1 MENDNYPRK
10 RMVSRQSWKLTGAA
24 AFAHGT
30 WNAVYS
36 ALKIAV
42 GAIATVLI
50 IAAVCAVV
58 FVGLLAGYL
67 EGEILPQAG
76 VQLEGFDLNEPSYLY
91 SVDDDGDI
99 QVLQRL
105 HATNNSDWVAY
116 EDIPKAMV
124 DAAVSI
130 EDHRFWEHQ
139 GVDWF
144 TTIKACVNMF
154 VGSGDQF
161 GGSSI
166 TQQLIKNLLLTKD
179 EGADDVTVQRKVLE
193 IFRATEFEKRY
204 DKTVVMEWYLNKIFL
219 GNRCEGVKAAA
230 AKYFGKE
237 LEHLTPAECATIISI
252 TNNPS
257 LFNPY
262 RTRLDGKGM
271 TGMQRN
277 EERRINT
284 LYMMREYGYLT
295 EEEYQAALSQEIV
308 LKDGIDFEDRVYTC
322 QEDGCG
328 YHGKYSTFNHK
339 EDGKYYCP
347 VCSHVTNIGYD
358 SSQEVYSYFVDTVI
372 EDLVDMMAKEAGLDY
387 ENVDVRNQYKQ
398 LISNGGYHIYTTLD
412 RDVQAA
418 VDEVYTNLEAIPTTR
433 SIQQLQS
440 GIVIIDNRTGNIV
453 ALAGG
458 VGKKVVHDGQNRA
471 VDSNL
476 QPGSSI
482 KPLTVYAPAFEIGL
496 ITPASIATDM
506 PVEYNPVKNGQVYP
520 DGSVEVSP
528 FPKND
533 TRTYGFSFNIQRA
546 VRSSINACAVNT
558 LNTMGL
564 EYSYDFAKNKFGL
577 SWLTDRYV
585 NSSGTVFSDINM
597 SPLGMGAPTIGVS
610 VRQMAQAYATFPNDG
625 VIREA
630 RTFTHV
636 YNSNGDLIYYND
648 QTSEKI
654 LSDKAVNY
662 MNFCLDKAVESG
674 TGYHADISG
683 QNVAGKT
690 GTTSSQ
696 KDRWFCGFTGYY
708 TAAVWC
714 GYDVPEPIYQTGDN
728 TGNAACQLFKKVMTT
743 VHKDKQAIKLYDDSS
758 FVEVGVCLDSGKL
771 ATDACAHDVRGSR
784 VEYGVCLAEDAPTE
798 TCNKHV
804 MVNVCSGGYATEYC
818 QHFADAGQATFGQ
831 TALLQMTKVQVEAIA
846 AAGNHGLASKFLQDN
861 YIYLVDGEGNP
872 QAFYGLYGNINA
884 GISSPYVACTVHTKE
899 AWQEYLAAHPNLNV
913 QPQPSLPTENT
924 EE

>member
-1 MENDNYPRK
+1 MENEHYPRK
-10 RMVSRQSWKLTGAA
+10 RKVSRQSWKLTGTA
-24 AFAHGT
+24 AFAHGAWKT
-30 WNAVYS
+30 VYS
-36 ALKIAV
+36 VLKIIGGAV
-42 GAIATVLI
+42 ATVLI
-50 IAAVCAVV
+50 IGAVCAVV

-76 VQLEGFDLNEPSYLY
+76 VQLEGFDLNEPSYVY
-91 SVDDDGDI
+91 SVDDNGDI

-116 EDIPKAMV
+116 EDIPKAMI

-179 EGADDVTVQRKVLE
+179 QGADDVTVQRKVLE

-219 GNRCEGVKAAA
+219 GNRCEGVKAAS

-237 LEHLTPAECATIISI
+237 LEFLTPAECATIISI

-262 RTRLDGKGM
+262 RTKLDGKGM

-284 LYMMREYGYLT
+284 LFMMKEYGYLT
-295 EEEYQAALSQEIV
+295 EEEYQDALAQEIV
-308 LKDGIDFEDRVYTC
+308 LKDGIDFADRVYTC
-322 QEDGCG
+322 QEEGCG
-328 YHGKYSTFNHK
+328 YHGKVSSFNYH

-347 VCSHVTNIGYD
+347 QCSRVTTIGDD

-372 EDLVDMMAKEAGLDY
+372 EDLVDIMAKDAGLDH
-387 ENVDVRNQYKQ
+387 ENDDVRAQYKQ
-398 LISNGGYHIYTTLD
+398 LISNGGYHIYSTLN

-418 VDEVYTNLEAIPTTR
+418 IDKIYTNLDEIPTTS
-433 SIQQLQS
+433 SIQQLES

-453 ALAGG
+453 GIAGG
-458 VGKKVVHDGQNRA
+458 VGEKVVHDGQNRA

-476 QPGSSI
+476 QPGSAI

-496 ITPASIATDM
+496 ITPASIAKDM
-506 PVEYNPVKNGQVYP
+506 PVEYYPVKNGQVYP
-520 DGSVEVSP
+520 DGTVEVSP

-533 TRTYGFSFNIQRA
+533 TRDYGYSYNIQRA

-564 EYSYDFAKNKFGL
+564 EYSFNFAKNKFGL
-577 SWLTDRYV
+577 EWLVERYV
-585 NSSGTVFSDINM
+585 NSNGTVFSDINM

-610 VRQMAQAYATFPNDG
+610 IRQMAQAYATFANDG

-636 YNSNGDLIYYND
+636 YNNDGELVIYND
-648 QTSEKI
+648 QTSESIISEKT
-654 LSDKAVNY
+654 VNY
-662 MNFCLDKAVESG
+662 MNFCLDYAVEVG
-674 TGYHADISG
+674 TGRHADISG
-683 QNVAGKT
+683 QHVAGKT

-696 KDRWFCGFTGYY
+696 KDRWFCGFTDYY

-714 GYDVPEPIYQTGDN
+714 GYDFPEPINQTGN
-728 TGNAACQLFKKVMTT
+728 TANAACQLFKKVMTPL
-743 VHKDKQAIKLYDDSS
+743 HNGKEAIKLYNDSG
-758 FVEVGVCLDSGKL
+758 FTQVGICLDSGKL
-771 ATDACAHDVRGSR
+771 ATEACAHDVRGSR
-784 VEYGVCLAEDAPTE
+784 VEYGTCLAEDAPTE

-804 MVNVCSGGYATEYC
+804 IVGVCTGGYATEYC
-818 QHFADAGQATFGQ
+818 QRFAVAGQVTLGQ
-831 TALLQMTKVQVEAIA
+831 TSLVQMTKVQVEALEA
-846 AAGNHGLASKFLQDN
+846 ARKHGLASKYLQDN

-872 QAFYGLYGNINA
+872 QAFHGLQGNINE
-884 GISSPYVACTVHTKE
+884 GINCPYVACTVHTKE
-899 AWQEYLAAHPNLNV
+899 AWQQFLAEHPSYQL
-913 QPQPSLPTENT
+913 PSQAALENT
-924 EE
+924 DD

>member
-1 MENDNYPRK
+1 MENEHYPRK
-10 RMVSRQSWKLTGAA
+10 RKVSRQSWQLTGFA
-24 AFAHGT
+24 AFAHGAWKT
-30 WNAVYS
+30 VYS
-36 ALKIAV
+36 VLKIIGGAV
-42 GAIATVLI
+42 ATVLI
-50 IAAVCAVV
+50 IGAVCAVV

-76 VQLEGFDLNEPSYLY
+76 VQLEGFDLNEPSYVY
-91 SVDDDGDI
+91 SVDDNGDI

-179 EGADDVTVQRKVLE
+179 QGADDVTVQRKVLE

-237 LEHLTPAECATIISI
+237 LEFLTPAECATIISI

-262 RTRLDGKGM
+262 RTKLDGKGM
-271 TGMQRN
+271 TGLQRN
-277 EERRINT
+277 EERRVNT
-284 LYMMREYGYLT
+284 LFMMKQYGYLT
-295 EEEYQAALSQEIV
+295 EEEYQDALAQEIV
-308 LKDGIDFEDRVYTC
+308 LKDGIDFADRVYTC
-322 QEDGCG
+322 QEEGCG
-328 YHGKYSTFNHK
+328 YHGKVSTFNYH

-347 VCSHVTNIGYD
+347 QCSRVTTIGDD
-358 SSQEVYSYFVDTVI
+358 SSQEVYSYFVDTVL
-372 EDLVDMMAKEAGLDY
+372 EDLVDIMAKDAGLDH
-387 ENVDVRNQYKQ
+387 ENDEVRAQYKQ
-398 LISNGGYHIYTTLD
+398 LISNGGYHIYSTLN

-418 VDEVYTNLEAIPTTR
+418 IDKIYTNLDEIPTTS

-440 GIVIIDNRTGNIV
+440 AIVIIDNRTGNIV
-453 ALAGG
+453 GLAGG
-458 VGKKVVHDGQNRA
+458 VGEKNVHDGLNIA
-471 VDSNL
+471 TDSEL

-496 ITPASIATDM
+496 ITPASVAKDM
-506 PVEYNPVKNGQVYP
+506 PVEYYPVKNGQVYP
-520 DGSVEVSP
+520 DGTVEVSP

-533 TRTYGFSFNIQRA
+533 TRDYGYSYNIQRA

-564 EYSYDFAKNKFGL
+564 EYSFNFAKNKFGL
-577 SWLTDRYV
+577 DWLVERYV
-585 NSSGTVFSDINM
+585 NSNGTVFSDINM

-610 VRQMAQAYATFPNDG
+610 VRQMAQAYGTFANDG

-636 YNSNGDLIYYND
+636 YNSNGDLVLYND
-648 QTSEKI
+648 QTSESIISEKT
-654 LSDKAVNY
+654 VNY
-662 MNFCLDKAVESG
+662 MNFCLDYAVEVG
-674 TGYHADISG
+674 TGRHADISG
-683 QNVAGKT
+683 QHVAGKT

-696 KDRWFCGFTGYY
+696 KDRWFCGFTDYY

-714 GYDVPEPIYQTGDN
+714 GYKQPEPINQTGN
-728 TGNAACQLFKKVMTT
+728 TANAACQLFQKVMTPL
-743 VHKDKQAIKLYDDSS
+743 HDGKEAIKLYNDSG
-758 FVEVGVCLDSGKL
+758 FTQVGICLDSGKL
-771 ATDACAHDVRGSR
+771 ATEACAHDVRGSR
-784 VEYGVCLAEDAPTE
+784 VEYGTCLAEDAPTE

-804 MVNVCSGGYATEYC
+804 IVGVCTGGYATEYC
-818 QHFADAGQATFGQ
+818 QRFAVAGQVTLGQ
-831 TALLQMTKVQVEAIA
+831 TALVQMTKVQVEALEA
-846 AAGNHGLASKFLQDN
+846 ARKHGLASKYLQDN

-872 QAFYGLYGNINA
+872 QAFHGLQGNINE
-884 GISSPYVACTVHTKE
+884 GINCPYVACTAHTKE
-899 AWQEYLAAHPNLNV
+899 TWQQFLAAHPSYQL
-913 QPQPSLPTENT
+913 PSQNALENIFD
-924 EE
+924 